1 MRRFIALLRLSSLAV
16 FGKAMAEDTEQLNG
30 ILLKNQCLACHTI
43 DKRKYGPILR
53 EVAAKYAGDESAAAK
68 LAAKIKAGG
77 TGVWGEDIMPPQ
89 PHVTDADA
97 KQIATLILSLEP
109 KK

>member
-1 MRRFIALLRLSSLAV
+1 MRRFIAQLLLSGLAV

-30 ILLKNQCLACHTI
+30 LLLKNQCLSCHLL
-43 DKRKYGPILR
+43 DKRKYGPVLR
-53 EVAAKYAGDESAAAK
+53 EVAAKYAGDASAVTT

-89 PHVTDADA
+89 AHVSDADA
-97 KQIATLILSLEP
+97 KQMATLILSLEP

>member
-1 MRRFIALLRLSSLAV
+1 
-16 FGKAMAEDTEQLNG
+16 
-30 ILLKNQCLACHTI
+30 
-43 DKRKYGPILR
+43 LR
-53 EVAAKYAGDESAAAK
+53 EVAAKYAGDASATAK

-77 TGVWGEDIMPPQ
+77 TGVWGDDIMPPQ
-89 PHVTDADA
+89 PHVSDADA